1 MFDGQNF
8 SENSFDEV
16 PVVCKYESHDE
27 SAVDIQESDQGREE
41 RDGGFDQVSLLYMP
55 EPRFEPLTLMGTDEK
70 SYLYVMEHT
79 LLRYVKAMKKT
90 LTL

>member
-41 RDGGFDQVSLLYMP
+41 RDGGFDQVSLFTHA
-55 EPRFEPLTLMGTDEK
+55 R
-70 SYLYVMEHT
+70 
-79 LLRYVKAMKKT
+79 VKVRTAYPDWDR
-90 LTL
+90 